1 MVFARLYV
9 DPVKSGLVADMGPEL
24 WATLT
29 VIAAH
34 MDGDGRC
41 FPTQAAIGRML
52 GVNRQTA
59 NKYVQRLLAYR
70 WRGEPV
76 VTVTKR
82 PRVAGEF
89 TRNEY
94 TVMEASGFRMF

>member
-1 MVFARLYV
+1 MGADLY
-9 DPVKSGLVADMGPEL
+9 
-24 WATLT
+24 ATLT

-34 MDGDGRC
+34 MDADGHC
-41 FPTQAAIGRML
+41 YPTQASIGRML

-76 VTVTKR
+76 IVAEKVRGPGGRFDRNVYTVT
-82 PRVAGEF
+82 A
-89 TRNEY
+89 
-94 TVMEASGFRMF
+94 ASGLAIF